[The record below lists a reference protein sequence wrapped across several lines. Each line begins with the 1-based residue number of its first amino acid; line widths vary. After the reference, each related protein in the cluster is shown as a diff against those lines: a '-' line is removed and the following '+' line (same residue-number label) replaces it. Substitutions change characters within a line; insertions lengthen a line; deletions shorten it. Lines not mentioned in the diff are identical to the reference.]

1 MIEGA
6 SHVKLSEAAVLKPE
20 TTATLE
26 QQLADK
32 QIIEKLKSF
41 IKGHFPK
48 LSADDINELA
58 QETLVKALQS
68 ARRGSAF
75 RGDSK
80 LTTWLYSIAFNEA
93 RGGFRKQ
100 AHRRPTESLDEL
112 LATRGDRADLAS
124 SQPSSYDRLEG
135 KDEARRLARL
145 LARLTPKKREALE
158 LLIREEGDIK
168 DEELAKELEI
178 PVATARTRLHYARKE
193 LAKLLAAQKG
203 AEAKKGGLAKA
214 A

>member
-6 SHVKLSEAAVLKPE
+6 SHVKLPEAAILKPE
-20 TTATLE
+20 TIATLE

-48 LSADDINELA
+48 FSADDINELA

-93 RGGFRKQ
+93 RSGFRKQ
-100 AHRRPTESLDEL
+100 ASRRPTESLDEL

-124 SQPSSYDRLEG
+124 SQPGSYDLLEA
-135 KDEARRLARL
+135 KDEIERLARL
-145 LARLTPKKREALE
+145 LARLTPKKRKLLE
-158 LLIREEGDIK
+158 CLIREEGDITA
-168 DEELAKELEI
+168 EELAGELKI
-178 PVATARTRLHYARKE
+178 PVATVRTRLHYARKE
-193 LAKLLAAQKG
+193 LAKLLPTPK
-203 AEAKKGGLAKA
+203 KA